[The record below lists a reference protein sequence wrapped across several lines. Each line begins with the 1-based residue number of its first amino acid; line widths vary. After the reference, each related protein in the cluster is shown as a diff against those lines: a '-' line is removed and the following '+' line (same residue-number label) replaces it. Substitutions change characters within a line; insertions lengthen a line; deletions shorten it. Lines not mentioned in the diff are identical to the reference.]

1 LGQFID
7 HFSVVLLV
15 GLPDLLAEFHYF
27 AIALG
32 FDFVAADDC
41 HDLRASPT
49 LWACA
54 YTGTATTSKIATMNC
69 RFIRTS
75 HLLRGWLLAI
85 SSRHYRTTKLASKVL
100 SRDQIGK
107 TPSDVK
113 AAILISPA
121 VTAHCFNVSRP
132 VPLVHVV

>member
-1 LGQFID
+1 VALLDFRDLPRTQPSECSKCRQKLRTELVVFRDLRNLIDQCDIFGTEDFFQCVNFLGQFID

-49 LWACA
+49 L
-54 YTGTATTSKIATMNC
+54 
-69 RFIRTS
+69 
-75 HLLRGWLLAI
+75 
-85 SSRHYRTTKLASKVL
+85 
-100 SRDQIGK
+100 
-107 TPSDVK
+107 
-113 AAILISPA
+113 
-121 VTAHCFNVSRP
+121 
-132 VPLVHVV
+132 